1 MIKYVTSFFLT
12 LQPIMHASFKNA
24 VIAAVTA
31 TATLFIAGCAVGPNY
46 KTPSVSL
53 PDHFASAKD
62 VASRTAPQA
71 APALSTW
78 WQGFDDPELDRVIQ
92 VALAQNLDL
101 AQAMARVDQIRAGV
115 ESTRSALLPSADI
128 NAQASRNHLSLED
141 PVVAAEAASIPGFN
155 RNANDY
161 AVGAEASWEI
171 DLAGGL
177 RRNAEAAR
185 ADYEASQAAAV
196 AARLKVISSTADT
209 YVVVRTLQARLSLA
223 QQQTSTQRERVKL
236 IGMLAA
242 RGLVPQMQ
250 LNQAQA
256 SYTAVYASVP
266 ALQTGLVSARN
277 ALDVLMG
284 RNPGTPDAQLDADAS
299 IPTAPAISTATGPAE
314 LLRRRPDIIAAERQL
329 AASNARIGVALSDYY
344 PKFSLSALAGT
355 TTTVGG
361 HLFESPA
368 NEASGVLGLR
378 WRLFDFGRVDA
389 EVRAARGRN
398 AEAIAAYRQNVLQ
411 ASADVENAFSALAKY
426 DQQQQVL
433 KDGEVSLT
441 DARNSIASGYHNGRN
456 SQLDLL
462 AANAQLQ
469 QIQEVR
475 ILAQSAT
482 TRSAI
487 KTFNA
492 LGGGWSDQ
500 GPVSKITVAAR

>member
-1 MIKYVTSFFLT
+1 ML
-12 LQPIMHASFKNA
+12 ASFKNA
-24 VIAAVTA
+24 VIAAAASTA
-31 TATLFIAGCAVGPNY
+31 TVFIAGCAVGPNY
-46 KTPSVSL
+46 KTPTVSL
-53 PDHFASAKD
+53 PDHFAGARDVTNRSALQ
-62 VASRTAPQA
+62 T
-71 APALSTW
+71 APALSNW
-78 WQGFDDPELDRVIQ
+78 WEGFDDPELDHVIH

-115 ESTRSALLPSADI
+115 ESARSALLPSANI
-128 NAQASRNHLSLED
+128 SAQASRNHLSLED
-141 PVVAAEAASIPGFN
+141 PVVAAEARSLPGYN
-155 RNANDY
+155 RNAYDY

-185 ADYEASQAAAV
+185 ADYEASQAAAT
-196 AARLKVISSTADT
+196 AARLKVISTTADT
-209 YVVVRTLQARLSLA
+209 YVLVRTLQARLNLA
-223 QQQTSTQRERVKL
+223 QEEMSTQRERVKL
-236 IGMLAA
+236 IGLLAT
-242 RGLVPQMQ
+242 RGLAPQTQ
-250 LNQAQA
+250 LKQAQA
-256 SYTAVYASVP
+256 SYAAVFATVP

-284 RNPGTPDAQLDADAS
+284 RNPGTPDAQLDALAP
-299 IPTAPAISTATGPAE
+299 IPNAPAISTATGPAE

-344 PKFSLSALAGT
+344 PKFSLSALAGS

-368 NEASGVLGLR
+368 NEAFGVFGLR

-398 AEAIAAYRQNVLQ
+398 AEALAAYRQSVLQ

-426 DQQQQVL
+426 DEQQQVL
-433 KDGEVSLT
+433 KNGEASLAE
-441 DARNSIASGYHNGRN
+441 ARASIATGYQAGHN

-462 AANAQLQ
+462 SADAQLQ
-469 QIQEVR
+469 QIQEAR
-475 ILAQSAT
+475 IVAQSST
-482 TRSAI
+482 VRSAI
-487 KTFNA
+487 ETFNA

-500 GPVSKITVAAR
+500 GTIRTKTAAIR